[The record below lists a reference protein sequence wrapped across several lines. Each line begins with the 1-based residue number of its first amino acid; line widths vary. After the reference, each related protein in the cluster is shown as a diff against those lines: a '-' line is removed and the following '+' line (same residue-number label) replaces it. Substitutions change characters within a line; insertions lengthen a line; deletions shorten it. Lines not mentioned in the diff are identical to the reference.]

1 MMSDSSSCWAERSE
15 ASPHVCTISMDPT
28 CEQDRALVNNL
39 RMMESRD
46 APGSS
51 AASFASV
58 AANSTVAQASQ
69 NVSAVRGSF
78 RPRRPEYLTRFERNH
93 FHVHNVT
100 PERPCSA
107 FFNIQDPA
115 IRTREIFDALLR
127 EGIPANGVRCVQRS
141 PNGGVDITFQT
152 IAYRDK
158 FVGLAAFNIGQR
170 QHVTH
175 PSRNR
180 TTFVTVYDAPCEM
193 LDSAIHYRLSKYGTI
208 YYQRRGKLHDFPG
221 VLNGLRHLRMEIH
234 TPIPSFLRFGKFLL
248 RVQYDGQPKTCRRC
262 NSQDHISREC
272 NNIVCFNCEGTGHES
287 KECPEK
293 VRCCICR
300 KEDHMAIDCSYS
312 WSKRPASHRE
322 AEREALGDPGPV
334 PAPAPSAASFASES
348 VERDEPEIMDDPG
361 SESESGQ
368 SEDSQ
373 ALSTEVDGDDDMDST
388 EQDVMKRSAEGEVSE
403 EDDFRSTT
411 SESQDPDLE
420 APRKR
425 SRVSPELFSAE
436 QDDRDSG
443 TMDIVSNAPT

>member
-1 MMSDSSSCWAERSE
+1 MMSDSSSDWAERSE
-15 ASPHVCTISMDPT
+15 ATPNVCTISMDPT
-28 CEQDRALVNNL
+28 SEQNRALVNNL

-46 APGSS
+46 APGSP

-58 AANSTVAQASQ
+58 AANSTAQPSQ
-69 NVSAVRGSF
+69 NASSVRGSF
-78 RPRRPEYLTRFERNH
+78 RPRRPEYLTRFERHH

-107 FFNIQDPA
+107 FFNIQDPN

-170 QHVTH
+170 HHVTH

-208 YYQRRGKLHDFPG
+208 YYQRRGKLHDFPT
-221 VLNGLRHLRMEIH
+221 VFNGLRHLRMEIH

-262 NSQDHISREC
+262 NSLDHISRDC

-300 KEDHMAIDCSYS
+300 KDDHMAIDCSYS
-312 WSKRPASHRE
+312 WSKRPTSHRE
-322 AEREALGDPGPV
+322 AVRETPGVVEPGPPAAP
-334 PAPAPSAASFASES
+334 PAPEP
-348 VERDEPEIMDDPG
+348 VERDEPEIMDNPVSESE

-368 SEDSQ
+368 TEDSQ
-373 ALSTEVDGDDDMDST
+373 SLATDADEDDGMSAV
-388 EQDVMKRSAEGEVSE
+388 EQEVMKRSAEEEGSE
-403 EDDFRSTT
+403 EDDFHSTT
-411 SESQDPDLE
+411 SGSYGPELE

-425 SRVSPELFSAE
+425 SRVSPELFGTD
-436 QDDRDSG
+436 QDDQDSG
-443 TMDIVSNAPT
+443 TMDIESNAPT